1 MSAENAYV
9 RLDEHGVYRVG
20 STRVMLDSVLA
31 AFHRGHSPETIRQQ
45 YPSLRLEDVYGSI
58 AHYLAHR
65 EEIDAYLR
73 RQEELC
79 EEARARSEQQPNPV
93 VARLRAQLRA
103 GVPAEQVRGMAG
115 GSGPPPDD
123 ATVRRWIEEHR
134 EEKYR

>member
-1 MSAENAYV
+1 MSAETAYV

-20 STRVMLDSVLA
+20 ATRVMLDSVLA

-73 RQEELC
+73 RQEESW
-79 EEARARSEQQPNPV
+79 ERSRARSEQEPNP
-93 VARLRAQLRA
+93 AAERLRKLQRA
-103 GVPAEQVRGMAG
+103 GEAE
-115 GSGPPPDD
+115 SP
-123 ATVRRWIEEHR
+123 
-134 EEKYR
+134 